1 MLATSNGFMAKNL
14 GSRTKLDAKDS
25 TKSLVLSL
33 ETEEDHHTP
42 ITKETADTRP
52 TAEEDNISTTET
64 EDASPPLK
72 AETTWM
78 STL

>member
-1 MLATSNGFMAKNL
+1 MLATSNGFMAKNS

-25 TKSLVLSL
+25 TRSLVSFLKMGK
-33 ETEEDHHTP
+33 DHHIL
-42 ITKETADTRP
+42 ITKETVDTRP
-52 TAEEDNISTTET
+52 TAEEDSISTTET

-78 STL
+78 STP